1 MNPATKMRKP
11 PIFKAKLLYIAVAVA
26 CFLLAAAP
34 VSAADS
40 SSIDYTVRPGDTLWL
55 LSQRFRTSS
64 HAIRQENGIPHYTIY
79 AGERLH
85 ISFPGRVH
93 VVSRGETLFEIAQWY
108 GTTVQNIRWVNSH
121 YSDII
126 HPGQALAIT
135 AFDTNSHSDAPAAEA
150 EAASSHQP
158 GTAAGRLSVSDAD
171 LLARLV
177 RAEAQGEP
185 YEGQVA
191 VAAVVLNR
199 VNSSI
204 FPNTISQVV
213 YEPLQFEPVSNR
225 TIYTPADETSRR
237 AVRDAVSGWDPSHGA
252 LYFFNPAKT
261 NNSFLWSRPH
271 IITIGNHRFTR

>member
-1 MNPATKMRKP
+1 MNPATKTSKR
-11 PIFKAKLLYIAVAVA
+11 PIYKAKLLCIAVAAA
-26 CFLLAAAP
+26 CLLLAAGP
-34 VSAADS
+34 VSAAHS

-64 HAIRQENGIPHYTIY
+64 DAIRQENGISHYTIY
-79 AGERLH
+79 AGEKLH

-93 VVSRGETLFEIAQWY
+93 VISRGETLSEIAQWY
-108 GTTVQNIRWVNSH
+108 GTTVQNIKWVNSH

-135 AFDTNSHSDAPAAEA
+135 ASDSGAHSATPAAEA
-150 EAASSHQP
+150 AGSHQAE
-158 GTAAGRLSVSDAD
+158 TAAAGLSVSDAD

-191 VAAVVLNR
+191 VAAVVFNR
-199 VNSSI
+199 VNSSL
-204 FPNTISQVV
+204 FPNTISEVV

-225 TIYTPADETSRR
+225 TIYTPADETARR

-271 IITIGNHRFTR
+271 IITIGNHRFTH